1 MLCYGSFSYFSE
13 QDAARVLAALG
24 QRFINVTRVFIGNLP
39 DAARA
44 DRFYPPGKD
53 YRDEL
58 KDHAAQIGVWR
69 SESELRELAS
79 QTGWRLEI
87 ATMPKEY
94 YAAHYRF
101 DAILTR

>member
-1 MLCYGSFSYFSE
+1 M
-13 QDAARVLAALG
+13 
-24 QRFINVTRVFIGNLP
+24 TRVFIGNLP

-69 SESELRELAS
+69 SKSELRELAS

-94 YAAHYRF
+94 YATHYRF